1 MAAQRL
7 QKGDDYTKKLVRF
20 TPEMCAL
27 IQERAEASHLSFNA
41 ALMEF
46 LRTSTPPEK
55 LQSLERQVRKAQ
67 RARETGKTR
76 RPLLSTV

>member
-20 TPEMCAL
+20 TPETCAV
-27 IQERAEASHLSFNA
+27 IQGRADASHLSFNA

-46 LRTSTPPEK
+46 IRTATPAEEWHA
-55 LQSLERQVRKAQ
+55 LERKVRKA
-67 RARETGKTR
+67 R
-76 RPLLSTV
+76 RTPVTATV

>member
-20 TPEMCAL
+20 TPETCAL
-27 IQERAEASHLSFNA
+27 IQGRAEASHLSFNA

-46 LRTSTPPEK
+46 IRTATPAEEWRA
-55 LQSLERQVRKAQ
+55 LERKVRKS
-67 RARETGKTR
+67 RRELATAT
-76 RPLLSTV
+76 P